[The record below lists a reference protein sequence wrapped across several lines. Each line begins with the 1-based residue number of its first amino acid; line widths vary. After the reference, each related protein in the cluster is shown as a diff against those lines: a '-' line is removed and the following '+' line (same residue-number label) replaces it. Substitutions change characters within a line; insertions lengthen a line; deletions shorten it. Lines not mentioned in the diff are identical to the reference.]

1 MAERPPSA
9 TDDGP
14 VTPRALAVL
23 AVLPE
28 AVIVTDARGRV
39 TMWNPAAEQ
48 LFGWQAEDTVG
59 RSWLELGVALSA
71 SAEAHDL
78 ARTVLHGKMWEG
90 SVSITGLHG
99 RTTLVR
105 LRAVPLFE
113 TDPGISNGASEV
125 SGIVVTASDLLGTR
139 YAQERT
145 AAHIAL
151 LSRAGMLLGTS
162 LDTGRTLSAIAEL
175 LVPSFADHCV
185 VDLIDDMHVLRR
197 AVTVHADDPLP
208 THRRHD
214 PADDEPAA
222 DLSDTYSPYG
232 PYGSRDDDR
241 GVPITYPADHP
252 CAKAL
257 ASGRPVLVSGKR
269 PYDDGSADS
278 NTADARLLLAD
289 AHAVIAVPL
298 LGPSGAKGV
307 LAIAAADGQRDYD
320 ASDVEL
326 IEELAARAGL
336 ALENATLYDRKRSLA
351 YTLQTSLLPAD
362 PLPTVDGLSIAVG
375 YHPGEDLEVGGDMY
389 DVVPLSAGRV
399 GIVIGD
405 VQGRGAHAS
414 AVMGQLRAAV
424 RAYAVLDLEPAT
436 LLSHL
441 DELVRGLDDMLLV
454 TVVYA
459 IYDPFTRRCILANAG
474 HPPPLLAGADGC
486 FPMEV
491 PPDVPLG
498 VGGISFTDHVFV
510 MPPGDTMVLY
520 TDGVVERRDQ
530 PVDQGVRALC
540 AALERLPRD
549 PHVVCRAT
557 LRAAAGPAD
566 DDQAVLAMRTSEH
579 DLPVGLFVL
588 PGRPEAAS
596 EARAH
601 TRRTLAAWKLTE
613 LTDVAELLVSELV
626 TNAVRHATMPR
637 PTALVYEDDDAF
649 ESFLDSFLDVVG
661 DNALESDSDDDDE
674 ATVPIRV
681 PHTPDAT
688 QHVEVTLRRGR
699 HALWI
704 EVYDPDVRLPRLR
717 VADETD
723 EGGRGLYL
731 VDNLSARWGARP
743 TRTGKLVWF
752 ELPID
757 SPQGR

>member
-1 MAERPPSA
+1 MAEQPPSA
-9 TDDGP
+9 SDDGP
-14 VTPRALAVL
+14 VAPRATAVL
-23 AVLPE
+23 DALPE
-28 AVIVTDARGRV
+28 AVIVTDARGKV

-48 LFGWQAEDTVG
+48 LFGWRAVDTVG

-71 SAEAHDL
+71 SAEAHEL
-78 ARTVLHGKMWEG
+78 ARSVLHGKTWEG

-113 TDPGISNGASEV
+113 TDAGVNNGASEV

-145 AAHIAL
+145 TAHIAL

-185 VDLIDDMHVLRR
+185 VDLLDETHVLRR

-208 THRRHD
+208 LRHRQERPD
-214 PADDEPAA
+214 AESAERDSPEDE
-222 DLSDTYSPYG
+222 
-232 PYGSRDDDR
+232 R
-241 GVPITYPADHP
+241 GAPITYPADHP
-252 CAKAL
+252 CARAL
-257 ASGRPVLVSGKR
+257 ATGRPVLVSGKR
-269 PYDDGSADS
+269 PYDEDSTHPVSA
-278 NTADARLLLAD
+278 ADARMLMAD

-326 IEELAARAGL
+326 LEELAARAGL
-336 ALENATLYDRKRSLA
+336 ALENAALYDRKRSLA

-454 TVVYA
+454 TCVYA
-459 IYDPFTRRCILANAG
+459 VYDPFTRRCILANAG

-498 VGGISFTDHVFV
+498 VGGITFTDHVFV
-510 MPPGDTMVLY
+510 VPPGDTMVLY

-566 DDQAVLAMRTSEH
+566 DDQAVLAMRTNER
-579 DLPVGLFVL
+579 DLPVSLLVL

-596 EARAH
+596 AARAH
-601 TRRTLAAWKLTE
+601 TRQTLASWDLTE
-613 LTDVAELLVSELV
+613 LTDLAELLVSELV
-626 TNAVRHATMPR
+626 TNAVRHAATPR

-661 DNALESDSDDDDE
+661 EKALESESDDDDE
-674 ATVPIRV
+674 ATVPLRL
-681 PHTPDAT
+681 PRTPPEAAR
-688 QHVEVTLRRGR
+688 HVEITLRRGR

-757 SPQGR
+757 PPRGL